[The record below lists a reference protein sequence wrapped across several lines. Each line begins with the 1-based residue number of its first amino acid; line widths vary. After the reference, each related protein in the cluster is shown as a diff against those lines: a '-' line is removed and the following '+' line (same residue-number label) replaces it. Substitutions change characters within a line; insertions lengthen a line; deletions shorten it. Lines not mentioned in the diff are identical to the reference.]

1 MAHPSSAFLEIISA
15 PTSRLH
21 TVVTALSQVLTD
33 AGIERDSAGF
43 EARELLAFSLAGKRF
58 ELSEQLLSRLRLWE
72 VMNEPWSQVLTQ
84 ACELF
89 AQAPS
94 EGSGAEVQAEVQA
107 GTGVFLSEGNSS
119 EADGELSEAAYE
131 QLVRV
136 SFADV
141 VSRRVNREPLQ
152 WILGYAPFRN
162 LELQVGPGVFV
173 PRPETELVVQAVLD
187 EAARRL
193 ASDALTR
200 AHMAQS
206 AGSSKSTEPHSLTIV
221 DLCAGS
227 GAIGLSI
234 AQELP
239 EALVVG
245 VELSDDAFAYLR
257 RNEKRYALPNFCG
270 IQADVL
276 ADNLGQLLNETFA
289 KLASKKQLTPGVD
302 IVISNPPYL
311 PTVRPIEQP
320 EASSDPDIA
329 LYGGSADGMKF
340 PQALIRQVASILK
353 PGGFV
358 AMEHDLTQGQAMR
371 EAYKNAGFEQIMT
384 AQDYSGADRWSQAY
398 QPQARAAGRRSESN
412 E

>member
-1 MAHPSSAFLEIISA
+1 MAHPSSAFPEIISA

-33 AGIERDSAGF
+33 AGIEQASAGF

-72 VMNEPWSQVLTQ
+72 VMNEPWGQVL
-84 ACELF
+84 AHARELF
-89 AQAPS
+89 EKALS
-94 EGSGAEVQAEVQA
+94 EGSSSEVHA
-107 GTGVFLSEGNSS
+107 GTGVSQSEGNSS
-119 EADGELSEAAYE
+119 EADGELGAVAYE
-131 QLVRV
+131 QLVRA
-136 SFADV
+136 SFIDV
-141 VSRRVNREPLQ
+141 VNRRANREPLQ

-162 LELQVGPGVFV
+162 LELEVGPGVFV

-193 ASDALTR
+193 ASDASAR
-200 AHMAQS
+200 AHMVQS
-206 AGSSKSTEPHSLTIV
+206 AESSKHVEHLPLTIV

-245 VELSDDAFAYLR
+245 VELSDGAFAYLR

-276 ADNLGQLLNETFA
+276 ADNLGKLLNETFA
-289 KLASKKQLTPGVD
+289 KLASKEQLTPGVD

-320 EASSDPDIA
+320 EASSDPDMA

-340 PQALIRQVASILK
+340 PQALIRHVASILK

>member
-15 PTSRLH
+15 PPSRLH
-21 TVVTALSQVLTD
+21 TVVSALSQVLTD
-33 AGIERDSAGF
+33 AGIEQASAGF
-43 EARELLAFSLAGKRF
+43 EARELLAFSLAGKHF

-72 VMNEPWSQVLTQ
+72 VMNEPWGQVL
-84 ACELF
+84 AHARELF
-89 AQAPS
+89 AHAH
-94 EGSGAEVQAEVQA
+94 
-107 GTGVFLSEGNSS
+107 
-119 EADGELSEAAYE
+119 DELSAEAYE
-131 QLVRV
+131 QLVRK

-141 VSRRVNREPLQ
+141 VSRRANREPLQ

-162 LELQVGPGVFV
+162 LELEVGPGVFV

-193 ASDALTR
+193 VGSTQAQ
-200 AHMAQS
+200 MAQL
-206 AGSSKSTEPHSLTIV
+206 AESSESDEPYPLTIV

-239 EALVVG
+239 QALVVG
-245 VELSDDAFAYLR
+245 VELSDGAFAYLR

-276 ADNLGQLLNETFA
+276 ADNLGKLLNETFA
-289 KLASKKQLTPGVD
+289 KLASKEQLTPGVD

-320 EASSDPDIA
+320 EASSDPDMA

-340 PQALIRQVASILK
+340 PQALIRQVASILR

>member
-33 AGIERDSAGF
+33 AGIEQASAGF

-58 ELSEQLLSRLRLWE
+58 ELSEQLLSRLRMWE
-72 VMNEPWSQVLTQ
+72 VMNEPWGQVLAHTR
-84 ACELF
+84 ELF
-89 AQAPS
+89 AHAH
-94 EGSGAEVQAEVQA
+94 
-107 GTGVFLSEGNSS
+107 
-119 EADGELSEAAYE
+119 DELSAETYE
-131 QLVRV
+131 QLVRR

-162 LELQVGPGVFV
+162 LELEVGPGVFV

-193 ASDALTR
+193 ASDASAR
-200 AHMAQS
+200 AHMVQS
-206 AGSSKSTEPHSLTIV
+206 AESSKPVENLPLTIV

-239 EALVVG
+239 QALVVG
-245 VELSDDAFAYLR
+245 VELSDGAFAYLR

-276 ADNLGQLLNETFA
+276 ADNLGKLLNETFA
-289 KLASKKQLTPGVD
+289 KLASKEQLTPGVD

-311 PTVRPIEQP
+311 PTARPIEQP
-320 EASSDPDIA
+320 EASSDPDMA

-340 PQALIRQVASILK
+340 PQALIHHVASILK

-371 EAYKNAGFEQIMT
+371 EAYKNAGFEQIRT
-384 AQDYSGADRWSQAY
+384 VQDYSGADRWSQAY

>member
-1 MAHPSSAFLEIISA
+1 MAHFSPEFLEIISA
-15 PTSRLH
+15 PTSRLY
-21 TVVTALSQVLTD
+21 TVVTALSQVLTN
-33 AGIERDSAGF
+33 AGIEQASAGF
-43 EARELLAFSLAGKRF
+43 ESRELLAFSLAGKRF

-72 VMNEPWSQVLTQ
+72 VMNEPWGQVL
-84 ACELF
+84 AHARELF
-89 AQAPS
+89 AHAH
-94 EGSGAEVQAEVQA
+94 
-107 GTGVFLSEGNSS
+107 
-119 EADGELSEAAYE
+119 DELSAEAYE
-131 QLVRV
+131 QLVRK

-193 ASDALTR
+193 VGSTQ
-200 AHMAQS
+200 AHMAQL
-206 AGSSKSTEPHSLTIV
+206 AESSKSDEPYPLTIV

-239 EALVVG
+239 QALVVG
-245 VELSDDAFAYLR
+245 VELSDGAFAYLR
-257 RNEKRYALPNFCG
+257 RNEKRYSLPNFCG

-276 ADNLGQLLNETFA
+276 ADNLGKLLNETFA
-289 KLASKKQLTPGVD
+289 KLASKEQLTPGVD

-320 EASSDPDIA
+320 EASSDPDMA

-371 EAYKNAGFEQIMT
+371 EAYKNASFEQIMT

>member
-15 PTSRLH
+15 PPSRLH

-33 AGIERDSAGF
+33 AGIEQASAGF

-72 VMNEPWSQVLTQ
+72 VMNEPWGQVL
-84 ACELF
+84 AHARELF
-89 AQAPS
+89 AHAHDES
-94 EGSGAEVQAEVQA
+94 SAE
-107 GTGVFLSEGNSS
+107 T
-119 EADGELSEAAYE
+119 YE
-131 QLVRV
+131 QLVRK

-193 ASDALTR
+193 VGRASTQ
-200 AHMAQS
+200 AHMAQL
-206 AGSSKSTEPHSLTIV
+206 AESSKSDEPYPLTIV

-239 EALVVG
+239 QALVVG
-245 VELSDDAFAYLR
+245 VELSDGAFAYLR

-276 ADNLGQLLNETFA
+276 ADNLGKLLNETFA
-289 KLASKKQLTPGVD
+289 KLASKEQLTPGVD

-311 PTVRPIEQP
+311 PDVRPIEQP
-320 EASSDPDIA
+320 EASSDPDMA

-340 PQALIRQVASILK
+340 PQALIHHVASLLK

>member
-15 PTSRLH
+15 PPSRLH

-33 AGIERDSAGF
+33 AGIEQASVGF

-72 VMNEPWSQVLTQ
+72 VMNEPWGQVLTQ
-84 ACELF
+84 ARELF
-89 AQAPS
+89 AQAHS
-94 EGSGAEVQAEVQA
+94 EGSSAEAHA
-107 GTGVFLSEGNSS
+107 GTGVFLSEANSS

-131 QLVRV
+131 QLVRA

-193 ASDALTR
+193 VGRASTQ
-200 AHMAQS
+200 AHMAQL
-206 AGSSKSTEPHSLTIV
+206 AESSKSDEPYPLTIV

-234 AQELP
+234 AQESP
-239 EALVVG
+239 QALVVG
-245 VELSDDAFAYLR
+245 VELADSAFAYLR

-276 ADNLGQLLNETFA
+276 ADNLGKLLNETFA
-289 KLASKKQLTPGVD
+289 KMASKEQLTPGVD

-320 EASSDPDIA
+320 EASSDPDMA

-340 PQALIRQVASILK
+340 PQALIHHVASILK

>member
-33 AGIERDSAGF
+33 AGIEQASAGF
-43 EARELLAFSLAGKRF
+43 EARELLAFSLAGERF

-72 VMNEPWSQVLTQ
+72 ALNEPWSQVLTQ
-84 ACELF
+84 ARELF
-89 AQAPS
+89 AQAHS
-94 EGSGAEVQAEVQA
+94 EGSSAEAHA

-131 QLVRV
+131 QLVRA

-193 ASDALTR
+193 ASDASTR

-206 AGSSKSTEPHSLTIV
+206 AESSKSTEPHSLTIV

-245 VELSDDAFAYLR
+245 LELSDSAFAYLR
-257 RNEKRYALPNFCG
+257 RNEKRYALPNYCG

-276 ADNLGQLLNETFA
+276 ADNLGKLLNETFA
-289 KLASKKQLTPGVD
+289 ELSANQQLTPGVD

-311 PTVRPIEQP
+311 PTARTIEQP
-320 EASSDPDIA
+320 EASSDPDMA

-340 PQALIRQVASILK
+340 PQALIRQVASILR

-358 AMEHDLTQGQAMR
+358 AMEHDLTQGPAMR

>member
-21 TVVTALSQVLTD
+21 TVVTALSQVLTG
-33 AGIERDSAGF
+33 AGIEQASAGF
-43 EARELLAFSLAGKRF
+43 EARELLAFSLAGKHY

-72 VMNEPWSQVLTQ
+72 AMNEPWGQVL
-84 ACELF
+84 AHARELF
-89 AQAPS
+89 AHAH
-94 EGSGAEVQAEVQA
+94 
-107 GTGVFLSEGNSS
+107 
-119 EADGELSEAAYE
+119 DELSAETYE
-131 QLVRV
+131 QLVRK

-141 VSRRVNREPLQ
+141 VSRRANREPLQ

-193 ASDALTR
+193 VGRASTQ
-200 AHMAQS
+200 AHMAQL
-206 AGSSKSTEPHSLTIV
+206 AESSKSDEPYPLTIV

-239 EALVVG
+239 QALVVG
-245 VELSDDAFAYLR
+245 VELSDSAFAYLR

-276 ADNLGQLLNETFA
+276 ADNLGKLLNETFA
-289 KLASKKQLTPGVD
+289 KLASKEQLTPGVD

-320 EASSDPDIA
+320 EASSDPDMA

-340 PQALIRQVASILK
+340 PQALIHHVACILK

>member
-21 TVVTALSQVLTD
+21 TVVSALSRVLTD
-33 AGIERDSAGF
+33 AGIEQASAGF

-72 VMNEPWSQVLTQ
+72 ALNEPWSRVL
-84 ACELF
+84 AHARELF
-89 AQAPS
+89 AHAH
-94 EGSGAEVQAEVQA
+94 
-107 GTGVFLSEGNSS
+107 
-119 EADGELSEAAYE
+119 DELSAETYE
-131 QLVRV
+131 QLVRK

-193 ASDALTR
+193 VGSTQ
-200 AHMAQS
+200 AHMAQL
-206 AGSSKSTEPHSLTIV
+206 AESSNSDEPYPLTIV

-239 EALVVG
+239 QALVVG
-245 VELSDDAFAYLR
+245 VELSDGAFAYLR

-276 ADNLGQLLNETFA
+276 ADNLGKLLNETFA
-289 KLASKKQLTPGVD
+289 KLASKEQLTPGVD

-320 EASSDPDIA
+320 EASSDPDMA

-340 PQALIRQVASILK
+340 PQALIHHVASILK

>member
-1 MAHPSSAFLEIISA
+1 MAHPSSAFEIISA

-33 AGIERDSAGF
+33 AGIEQASAGF
-43 EARELLAFSLAGKRF
+43 EARELLAFSLAGKHF

-72 VMNEPWSQVLTQ
+72 VMNEPWGQVL
-84 ACELF
+84 AHARELF
-89 AQAPS
+89 
-94 EGSGAEVQAEVQA
+94 VQAQ
-107 GTGVFLSEGNSS
+107 
-119 EADGELSEAAYE
+119 GELSVEAYE
-131 QLVRV
+131 QLVRK

-193 ASDALTR
+193 ASDASAR
-200 AHMAQS
+200 AHMVQS
-206 AGSSKSTEPHSLTIV
+206 AESSKSDEPYPPTIV

-239 EALVVG
+239 QALVVG
-245 VELSDDAFAYLR
+245 VELSDGAFAYLR

-276 ADNLGQLLNETFA
+276 ADNLGKLLNETFA
-289 KLASKKQLTPGVD
+289 KLASKEQLTPGVD

-320 EASSDPDIA
+320 EASSDPDMA

-340 PQALIRQVASILK
+340 PQALIHHVASILK

-371 EAYKNAGFEQIMT
+371 EAYKNAGYEQIMT

-398 QPQARAAGRRSESN
+398 QPQAREAGRRSESN

>member
-1 MAHPSSAFLEIISA
+1 MAHPSSAFLEIIST

-33 AGIERDSAGF
+33 AGIEQASAGF

-72 VMNEPWSQVLTQ
+72 VMNEPWSQVLTH
-84 ACELF
+84 ARELF
-89 AQAPS
+89 AHAH
-94 EGSGAEVQAEVQA
+94 
-107 GTGVFLSEGNSS
+107 
-119 EADGELSEAAYE
+119 DELSAETYE
-131 QLVRV
+131 QLVRK

-193 ASDALTR
+193 VGRASTQ

-206 AGSSKSTEPHSLTIV
+206 AESSKSTEPHSLTIV

-257 RNEKRYALPNFCG
+257 RNEKRYVLPNFCG

-276 ADNLGQLLNETFA
+276 ADNLGKLLNETFA
-289 KLASKKQLTPGVD
+289 KLASKEQLTPGVD

-311 PTVRPIEQP
+311 PTARPIEQP
-320 EASSDPDIA
+320 EASSDPDMA

-340 PQALIRQVASILK
+340 PQALIHQVASLLK

>member
-33 AGIERDSAGF
+33 AGIEQDSAGF

-72 VMNEPWSQVLTQ
+72 ALNEPWSQVLTQ
-84 ACELF
+84 ARELF
-89 AQAPS
+89 AQARR
-94 EGSGAEVQAEVQA
+94 EGSSAEAHA
-107 GTGVFLSEGNSS
+107 GTGVFLSGGNSS

-131 QLVRV
+131 QLVHA

-193 ASDALTR
+193 ASDASTR

-206 AGSSKSTEPHSLTIV
+206 AESSKCTEPHSLTIV

-245 VELSDDAFAYLR
+245 VELSDGAFAYLR

-276 ADNLGQLLNETFA
+276 ADNLGKLLNETSA
-289 KLASKKQLTPGVD
+289 KLASKEQLTPGVD

-320 EASSDPDIA
+320 EASSDPDMA

-340 PQALIRQVASILK
+340 PQALIRRVASILK

>member
-33 AGIERDSAGF
+33 AGIEQASAGF

-84 ACELF
+84 ARELF
-89 AQAPS
+89 AQAHS
-94 EGSGAEVQAEVQA
+94 EGSSAEAHA

-131 QLVRV
+131 QLVRT

-193 ASDALTR
+193 ASDASTR

-206 AGSSKSTEPHSLTIV
+206 AESSKCTEPHSLTIV

-245 VELSDDAFAYLR
+245 VELSDGAFAYLR

-276 ADNLGQLLNETFA
+276 ADNPGKLLNETFA
-289 KLASKKQLTPGVD
+289 KLASKEQLTPGVD

-311 PTVRPIEQP
+311 PTARPIEQP
-320 EASSDPDIA
+320 EASSDPDMA

-358 AMEHDLTQGQAMR
+358 AMEHDLTQGPAMR

>member
-33 AGIERDSAGF
+33 AGIEQASAGF

-72 VMNEPWSQVLTQ
+72 VMNEPWGQVLTH
-84 ACELF
+84 ARELF
-89 AQAPS
+89 AQAQS
-94 EGSGAEVQAEVQA
+94 EGSSAEVHAE
-107 GTGVFLSEGNSS
+107 TGVFLSEGNSS

-131 QLVRV
+131 QLVRA

-141 VSRRVNREPLQ
+141 VSRRANREPLQ

-162 LELQVGPGVFV
+162 LELEVGPGVFV
-173 PRPETELVVQAVLD
+173 PRPETELVVQAVLN

-193 ASDALTR
+193 VGSTQ
-200 AHMAQS
+200 AHMAQL
-206 AGSSKSTEPHSLTIV
+206 AESSNSDEPYPLTIV

-227 GAIGLSI
+227 GAIALSI

-245 VELSDDAFAYLR
+245 VELSDGAFAYLR

-276 ADNLGQLLNETFA
+276 ADNLGKLLNETFA
-289 KLASKKQLTPGVD
+289 KLASKEQLTPGVD

-311 PTVRPIEQP
+311 PTARPIEQP
-320 EASSDPDIA
+320 EARSDPDMA

-384 AQDYSGADRWSQAY
+384 ARDYSGADRWSQAY

>member
-15 PTSRLH
+15 PPSRLH

-33 AGIERDSAGF
+33 AGIEQASAGF

-72 VMNEPWSQVLTQ
+72 VMNEPWGQVL
-84 ACELF
+84 AHARELF
-89 AQAPS
+89 AHAH
-94 EGSGAEVQAEVQA
+94 
-107 GTGVFLSEGNSS
+107 
-119 EADGELSEAAYE
+119 DELSAETYE
-131 QLVRV
+131 QLVRK

-193 ASDALTR
+193 ASDASAQ
-200 AHMAQS
+200 AHMAQL
-206 AGSSKSTEPHSLTIV
+206 AESSKSDEPYPLTIV

-239 EALVVG
+239 QALVVG
-245 VELSDDAFAYLR
+245 VELSDGAFAYLR

-276 ADNLGQLLNETFA
+276 ADNLGKLLNETFA
-289 KLASKKQLTPGVD
+289 KLASKERLTPGVD

-320 EASSDPDIA
+320 EASSDPDMA

-340 PQALIRQVASILK
+340 PQALIHQVASILK

>member
-33 AGIERDSAGF
+33 AGIEQASAGF

-72 VMNEPWSQVLTQ
+72 VMNEPWGQVL
-84 ACELF
+84 AHARELF
-89 AQAPS
+89 AHAH
-94 EGSGAEVQAEVQA
+94 
-107 GTGVFLSEGNSS
+107 
-119 EADGELSEAAYE
+119 DELSAEAYE
-131 QLVRV
+131 QLVRK

-141 VSRRVNREPLQ
+141 VSRRANREPLQ

-162 LELQVGPGVFV
+162 LELEVGPGVFV

-193 ASDALTR
+193 VGSTQAQ
-200 AHMAQS
+200 MAQL
-206 AGSSKSTEPHSLTIV
+206 AESSKSTEPHSLTIV

-239 EALVVG
+239 QALVVG

-257 RNEKRYALPNFCG
+257 CNEKRYALPNFCG

-276 ADNLGQLLNETFA
+276 ADNLGKLLNETFA
-289 KLASKKQLTPGVD
+289 KLASKEPLTPGVD

-311 PTVRPIEQP
+311 PTARPIEQP
-320 EASSDPDIA
+320 EASSDPDMA

-340 PQALIRQVASILK
+340 PQALIHQVASILK

>member
-33 AGIERDSAGF
+33 AGIEQASAGF

-72 VMNEPWSQVLTQ
+72 VMNEPWGQVL
-84 ACELF
+84 AHARELF
-89 AQAPS
+89 
-94 EGSGAEVQAEVQA
+94 VQAQGERSSVEIHGQ
-107 GTGVFLSEGNSS
+107 LSAE
-119 EADGELSEAAYE
+119 AYE
-131 QLVRV
+131 QLVRK

-141 VSRRVNREPLQ
+141 VSRRANREPLQ

-193 ASDALTR
+193 VGSTQ
-200 AHMAQS
+200 AHMAQL
-206 AGSSKSTEPHSLTIV
+206 AESSKSDEPYPLTIV

-239 EALVVG
+239 QALVVG
-245 VELSDDAFAYLR
+245 VELSDGAFAYLR

-276 ADNLGQLLNETFA
+276 ADNLGKLLNETFA
-289 KLASKKQLTPGVD
+289 KLASKEQLTPGVD

-320 EASSDPDIA
+320 EASSDPDMA

-340 PQALIRQVASILK
+340 PQALIHHVASILK

>member
-1 MAHPSSAFLEIISA
+1 MAHPSSAFLEIIST

-21 TVVTALSQVLTD
+21 TVVAALSQVLTD
-33 AGIERDSAGF
+33 AGIEQASAGF

-72 VMNEPWSQVLTQ
+72 VMNEPWSQVLTH
-84 ACELF
+84 ARELF
-89 AQAPS
+89 AQS
-94 EGSGAEVQAEVQA
+94 QGEGSSAEAHA
-107 GTGVFLSEGNSS
+107 GTGVFQSEGNSS

-131 QLVRV
+131 QLVRA

-193 ASDALTR
+193 VGSTQ
-200 AHMAQS
+200 AHMAQL
-206 AGSSKSTEPHSLTIV
+206 AESSKSDEPYPLTLV

-239 EALVVG
+239 QALVVG
-245 VELSDDAFAYLR
+245 VELSDGAFAYLR

-276 ADNLGQLLNETFA
+276 ADNLGKLLNETFA
-289 KLASKKQLTPGVD
+289 KLASKEQLTPGVD

-311 PTVRPIEQP
+311 PTARPIEQP
-320 EASSDPDIA
+320 EANSDPDMA

-340 PQALIRQVASILK
+340 PHALIRQIASILR

-358 AMEHDLTQGQAMR
+358 AMEHDLTQGPAMR